1 MVGDFGGVEI
11 VPAIIAQI
19 LSAGR
24 EDDRVGQKRGEL
36 TTLLCRVLR
45 ARGGWVLRGNR
56 IPFGLYWK
64 RLSSR
69 EDLGS

>member
-19 LSAGR
+19 LGAGR

-45 ARGGWVLRGNR
+45 ARDGLVLRGNR
-56 IPFGLYWK
+56 IPFGLYGECS
-64 RLSSR
+64 SSR
-69 EDLGS
+69 EALGA